1 MSGVMF
7 DSRRARSKLSW
18 AVAVAVATMGMT
30 SVAAQAAPNITVGKL
45 LERSQTSPASMCLT
59 FSGSEQVASSTQN
72 LQQFLTLTKNGTTI
86 APNAALSQ
94 GMLCLSGLEHGAN
107 YELGLKKGLSFVSG
121 ATLNEDIKVPFTVSD
136 ALAQIKLPYNIVL
149 PRMGRDQSFAIE
161 TVNQGAFKLAIYKL
175 SARSLNQLNLSSLLH
190 GELNGWR
197 LTQLLDS
204 NAHKVYERIF
214 NLADN
219 SIIDLSRYSPEVLE
233 QAGITM
239 PFGPQPRPA
248 ANHETKTAAAAS
260 AAGTDAAGTD
270 AAGELATLQAAL
282 RAQLSPEQRNRALS
296 TQIALKDFVSEHDDG
311 MYLVVASDP
320 RLAYEPGN
328 AFYNNSAL
336 PLTAKLMMLTDL
348 GLSTYRSPEGI
359 LVNVRALSSAHSLAG
374 IKLELIAA
382 NNEILATTT
391 TDENGVGR
399 FGPEVISG
407 TMGLTPRAI
416 IASGEHD
423 GKYDIYSLD
432 LNSAPLY
439 LEDNQGVSSQNNFET
454 FAYTERGIYREGE
467 TVHYT
472 ALVRDHQLQAQ
483 NLPLTLQILGKYNN
497 ELERVLLTE
506 GKDGGYEYDFVLPEG
521 TPHGTYRFELKLG
534 SKVIASTPFTVGVF
548 VPQQV
553 NSTFLT
559 TDTYLPQGKEVT
571 VKTQTNFNY
580 GAAASNLA
588 GMFTVT
594 TMPDAAPVPAVAN
607 AASNAHLKEFH
618 VGPDQRRL
626 GELTQNDQ
634 YHDLKTN
641 VEGVLSANITLKDTA
656 YPQKA
661 KVNATIFDSNGQALT
676 LGHDYKVAFN
686 RPVIGVRILGTQEE
700 SQSGLTMAP
709 SSERQNFA
717 LCSYLQDGS
726 TYPQD
731 VKYYLYKEFVDYN
744 FVYENNQWQFVRFTS
759 RNLVT
764 SGEVRV
770 DNKDLERALISADL
784 ADGSYV
790 LELESDKSKTAF
802 SFVKGFLSSADAFT
816 PDRIALYADKKQ
828 YELGDTVKLT
838 FEAPFD
844 GYANLALGHRGIAD
858 FKTFK
863 VKQGVNEV
871 EVKLTED
878 YYPQGH
884 ALLSIF
890 APLAEQ
896 ADNAVGTVRA
906 IGLCDLN
913 LNLDAHKLAV
923 TTEVADT
930 VKPSST
936 LSVSVTAQGLAS
948 PNTNASTAAQEAY
961 VDAIVDDDATGA
973 QNLAPYGYAKVTL
986 VDNGVLALTGYRAP
1000 DPNRTL
1006 MQDRSYNVSLYDAY
1020 GLLMRDPLQQGQGYG
1035 ATMEK
1040 AMADAASGA
1049 PALETLPFKTV
1060 ALASEIVPL
1069 NSQGKATVDFKLPQF
1084 SGSLKVMAVAWDK
1097 ERTGA
1102 TSKDVVV
1109 ADNAVASLG
1118 LPRFLNV
1125 GDKIN
1130 ARLNLHNLKAQNP
1143 DFKVDIS
1150 CSGPLKCSQQMVST
1164 LKPGQRA
1171 DEHFTLEANPNHGAG
1186 VGTIKLTVMNPD
1198 YNFTQEYQ
1206 LAVTY
1211 PQLPMLKNYLS
1222 LVQPGESTQ
1231 LKLSSE
1237 FTDINA
1243 IMVAKS
1249 LLPNVNPK
1257 AYTGQIDA
1265 QGYYSLG
1272 DLLASL
1278 ESKLLYGTTLLAP
1291 KGDATGP
1298 DGATEQD
1305 NATDPSDATT
1315 ASASAKIAPLPQPER
1330 TYQSEAELNAQIQD
1344 LIFRIVARQTG
1355 SGNFVGASPYF
1366 NCYAADMLLQAQQ
1379 AGFNVNTS
1387 AIENSLSYLRNLTSD
1402 FSPYGVA
1409 AYANEILARYE
1420 SINLANVRYAA
1431 DEKKLQA
1438 PLQLAHLA
1446 NTLNQLGDK
1455 TRAQAVL
1462 EQATAGLLTWQQ
1474 LQQKLQQLP
1483 PTAPE
1488 GERYQLLNDISAFN
1502 TVNETD
1508 LRHDAFIVLDACLR
1522 LGLDEQVIGLI
1533 NKLTCLQEAP
1543 DYLSNL
1549 TMAAMLRANH
1559 QVAATPNDD
1568 LGELMVAA
1576 DDVAA
1581 LLNQGSPASAA
1592 DATYTVENGVL
1603 KVKNTGQSPVFITTS
1618 VLGLHQHDRVIANN
1632 GINVNVNYFN
1642 REGKIDPHTYQF
1654 ALNEEV
1660 LLEVNYVQ
1668 ELTSRSDALV
1678 KVKLPAGFEFVRR
1691 ATYNDPSF
1699 GSLIPEELRYQNP
1712 SEQTVSDD
1720 MVVARYYNNDRTSLF
1735 LVLRAAHEGTF
1746 TPGEALVQLQN
1757 NPQAYGSNLGADN
1770 LTIQGLKAPK
1780 VKGASAK

>member
-1 MSGVMF
+1 MSHQI
-7 DSRRARSKLSW
+7 RQLSW
-18 AVAVAVATMGMT
+18 AVAVAMATMGAST
-30 SVAAQAAPNITVGKL
+30 VAVAAPNITVGKL
-45 LERSQTSPASMCLT
+45 LERSQATPALMCLT
-59 FSGSEQVASSTQN
+59 FSGSEQVASNTEN
-72 LQQFLTLTKNGTTI
+72 LQQFLRLTKNK
-86 APNAALSQ
+86 AEQPLEASVNQ
-94 GMLCLSGLEHGAN
+94 GMLCLSGLEHGQS
-107 YELGLKKGLSFVSG
+107 YELELKQGLSFVSG
-121 ATLNEDIKVPFTVSD
+121 TTLSENVTVPFTVSD

-149 PRMGRDQSFAIE
+149 PRVGQDQSFAIE

-190 GELNGWR
+190 GELSGWR

-214 NLADN
+214 NLADQ
-219 SIIDLSRYSPEVLE
+219 SVIDLSTYSPEVLE

-239 PFGPQPRPA
+239 PLGPEPRA
-248 ANHETKTAAAAS
+248 ATV
-260 AAGTDAAGTD
+260 GTDD
-270 AAGELATLQAAL
+270 ADAELATLQAAL
-282 RAQLSPEQRNRALS
+282 RAQLSPEARNRPL
-296 TQIALKDFVSEHDDG
+296 TTKIALKDFVSAQDDG

-336 PLTAKLMMLTDL
+336 PLTAKLIMLTDL

-359 LVNVRALSSAHSLAG
+359 LVNVRALSSAQTLSG

-382 NNEILATTT
+382 NNEVLATTT
-391 TDENGVGR
+391 TDDHGIGR
-399 FGPEVISG
+399 FGADVISG

-432 LNSAPLY
+432 LNSSPLY
-439 LEDNQGVSSQNNFET
+439 LEDNQGISADDNFET
-454 FAYTERGIYREGE
+454 FAYTDRGIYRESE

-472 ALVRDHQLQAQ
+472 ALVRDSNLQAQ
-483 NLPLTLQILGKYNN
+483 NLPLTLQVLGKYNN
-497 ELERVLLTE
+497 ELARTLLTS

-548 VPQQV
+548 VPQQI

-588 GMFTVT
+588 GMVTVT
-594 TMPDAAPVPAVAN
+594 TMPDAAPIPAVAN
-607 AASNAHLKEFH
+607 AASNAHLKDFH
-618 VGPDQRRL
+618 FGPDSRNF
-626 GELTQNDQ
+626 GELTANQQ

-641 VEGVLSANITLKDTA
+641 VEGVLSANITLPNTA

-676 LGHDYKVAFN
+676 LGHDYKVSFN
-686 RPVIGVRILGTQEE
+686 RPVIGVRLL
-700 SQSGLTMAP
+700 SGSSNSNGRTLAP
-709 SSERQNFA
+709 SNGRQNFA

-759 RNLVT
+759 RNLVN
-764 SGEVRV
+764 SGSVKV

-790 LELESDKSKTAF
+790 LELESDKSKTTF
-802 SFVKGFLSSADAFT
+802 SFVKGFLSSDDAFT
-816 PDRIALYADKKQ
+816 PDRIALYADKEQ
-828 YELGDTVKLT
+828 YEVGDTVKLT
-838 FEAPFD
+838 FESPFA
-844 GYANLALGHRGIAD
+844 GYANLALGNRGIAD

-863 VKQGVNEV
+863 VNKGINEV
-871 EVKLTED
+871 EFKLEQNL
-878 YYPQGH
+878 YPQGH

-890 APLAEQ
+890 APLTEQ
-896 ADNAVGTVRA
+896 QNDAVSTVRA
-906 IGLCDLN
+906 VGLVDLN
-913 LNLDAHKLAV
+913 LNLERHKLAV
-923 TTEVADT
+923 MTEVAPS
-930 VKPSST
+930 VKPNST
-936 LSVSVTAQGLAS
+936 LSVNVTAQGMATPAGAAKDS
-948 PNTNASTAAQEAY
+948 AAAAAQEAY
-961 VDAIVDDDATGA
+961 VEAVMDDDATGA
-973 QNLAPYGYAKVTL
+973 ANLAPYGYAKITL

-1040 AMADAASGA
+1040 MMADAAAGA

-1069 NSQGKATVDFKLPQF
+1069 NSQGKASVEFKLPQF

-1102 TSKDVVV
+1102 ASQDVVV
-1109 ADNAVASLG
+1109 ADNAVATLG

-1125 GDKIN
+1125 GDTVN

-1150 CSGPLKCSQQMVST
+1150 CSGALKCSQQLVSS
-1164 LKPGQRA
+1164 LKPGQRS
-1171 DEHFTLEANPNHGAG
+1171 DEYFTITSDKGAG
-1186 VGTIKLTVMNPD
+1186 VGTIKLTVLNPD
-1198 YNFTQEYQ
+1198 YKLTQDYN
-1206 LAVTY
+1206 LTVTY

-1222 LVQPGESTQ
+1222 LLQPGSETTVN
-1231 LKLSSE
+1231 LASE
-1237 FTDINA
+1237 FRDINSVM
-1243 IMVAKS
+1243 IAKS
-1249 LLPNVNPK
+1249 LLPNVNPE
-1257 AYTGQIDA
+1257 AYAAQIDRF
-1265 QGYYSLG
+1265 GYYSIG

-1278 ESKLLYGTTLLAP
+1278 ESKLLYGHLLVAQD
-1291 KGDATGP
+1291 GTDTAEAT
-1298 DGATEQD
+1298 Q
-1305 NATDPSDATT
+1305 ST
-1315 ASASAKIAPLPQPER
+1315 ADTKHVADTKNER
-1330 TYQSEAELNAQIQD
+1330 PYQSEAELNTAIQD

-1355 SGNFVGASPYF
+1355 SGNFFGASPYF
-1366 NCYAADMLLQAQQ
+1366 NCYAADMLLQAEQQ
-1379 AGFNVNTS
+1379 GFSVNATALDS
-1387 AIENSLSYLRNLTSD
+1387 ILSYLRNLTSD
-1402 FSPYGVA
+1402 FNSFGVA
-1409 AYANEILARYE
+1409 AYANEILARSE
-1420 SINLANVRYAA
+1420 SINQANVRYAA
-1431 DEKKLQA
+1431 DEKKLKA

-1446 NTLNQLGDK
+1446 NALNQIGDK
-1455 TRAQAVL
+1455 SRAETVL
-1462 EQATAGLLTWQQ
+1462 EQAIAGLLTWQQ
-1474 LQQKLQQLP
+1474 LQTELEQLP
-1483 PTAPE
+1483 GNAHDS
-1488 GERYQLLNDISAFN
+1488 ERYQLLNEISELN

-1522 LGLDEQVIGLI
+1522 LGLDEQVVGLI
-1533 NKLTCLQEAP
+1533 NKLNCLQEVP
-1543 DYLSNL
+1543 DYLSQL

-1559 QVAATPNDD
+1559 
-1568 LGELMVAA
+1568 
-1576 DDVAA
+1576 DVAA
-1581 LLNQGSPASAA
+1581 QESDDLTTSMLSKADLKLLTEQGSVQGSGYSIDHGA
-1592 DATYTVENGVL
+1592 L
-1603 KVKNTGQSPVFITTS
+1603 KVKNNGQSPVFVTTS
-1618 VLGLHQHDRVIANN
+1618 VLGQHLHDSVIANN
-1632 GINVNVNYFN
+1632 GITVNVNYFN
-1642 REGKIDPHTYQF
+1642 REGKIDPKTYQF

-1660 LLEVNYVQ
+1660 LLEVNYSQ
-1668 ELTSRSDALV
+1668 ELSTRSNTLV
-1678 KVKLPAGFEFVRR
+1678 KVKLPAGFEYVRR
-1691 ATYNDPSF
+1691 ATYTDPSY
-1699 GSLIPEELRYQNP
+1699 GSLIPEELRYNNP
-1712 SEQTVSDD
+1712 DDLTVSDD
-1720 MVVARYYNNDRTSLF
+1720 MVVARYYAYDKNSLF
-1735 LVLRAAHEGTF
+1735 LVLRAAHEGSF
-1746 TPGEALVQLQN
+1746 TPGEALVQLQS
-1757 NPQAYGSNLGADN
+1757 NPQAYGSYTGQNN

-1780 VKGASAK
+1780 VKGNN